1 MKQKKESRVALL
13 LHWAGGQKV
22 WLFLAILLAMCSAT
36 MQRTLNSAPYAP
48 LWAATPEQPNSAKRR
63 VTAAA
68 IVATVCTTSS
78 FVQALLNVAS
88 ISL

>member
-1 MKQKKESRVALL
+1 
-13 LHWAGGQKV
+13 
-22 WLFLAILLAMCSAT
+22 MCSAT

-48 LWAATPEQPNSAKRR
+48 LWAATPEQPNNAKRR

-68 IVATVCTTSS
+68 IIATVCTTSS